1 MIDTAV
7 KIALFAFWG
16 VLMIICIW
24 MIWQI
29 YKVILDLI
37 RELCKEL
44 VTEIYEEG
52 KYEEEQEEIGCSGET
67 EGRAVVPGS
76 NGGYAQKEEEGKCTQ
91 KK

>member
-1 MIDTAV
+1 MIDMAV

-16 VLMIICIW
+16 VLMFICIW

-52 KYEEEQEEIGCSGET
+52 NYEEKQEEIGCSGET
-67 EGRAVVPGS
+67 EGRATEPGS
-76 NGGYAQKEEEGKCTQ
+76 NGGYAEEEEKR
-91 KK
+91 K

>member
-7 KIALFAFWG
+7 KVALFVFWG

-52 KYEEEQEEIGCSGET
+52 KYEEKQEEIGCSGET
-67 EGRAVVPGS
+67 EGRAVVSGS
-76 NGGYAQKEEEGKCTQ
+76 NGGYAEEEEKR
-91 KK
+91 K

>member
-1 MIDTAV
+1 MIDMAV

-52 KYEEEQEEIGCSGET
+52 NYEEKQEEIGCSGET

-76 NGGYAQKEEEGKCTQ
+76 NGGYAEEEEERKCTQ